1 VVRGGSEDKTMGSE
15 NVSGMTD
22 ANLVV
27 AIARWRIRSGLRRL
41 RLPSTHAG
49 R

>member
-1 VVRGGSEDKTMGSE
+1 
-15 NVSGMTD
+15 MTD

-41 RLPSTHAG
+41 RIPLGQAELVG
-49 R
+49 A